1 MSATTSPDTPGTVG
15 DGGDPSRRARGSGGG
30 VARYVEAWSG
40 LGVWI
45 AIIILFGIIEPSTFL
60 TTTTLKSVLSNEAI
74 TTMMALALILP
85 LAAGVYDLS
94 IGGTMGMTMMLV
106 AWLMSV
112 HHMGFVLAIILTI
125 IAALVIGSVNA
136 FVVVGLGVDS
146 FIATLGMGSV
156 LDGLVQWISGG
167 NNIIE
172 GISPKFLDISGAEIF
187 TIALPVLYML
197 ILAAILW
204 YVIEYR
210 QFGRYMFAT
219 GSNPDAARLAGV
231 RTNRLRAL
239 SLIVCALIAGIA
251 GILLTSKLASAAPGA
266 GDAYLLPAFSGAL
279 LGATQVRPGR
289 VNVLGTLI
297 AVYLLA
303 TGIQGLELAG
313 ADVWVQDV
321 FYGGG
326 LIIAVAFAA
335 RAARRRRD

>member
-1 MSATTSPDTPGTVG
+1 MSVTTSSQTPENAK
-15 DGGDPSRRARGSGGG
+15 DGGDPSSGGRSSRG
-30 VARYVEAWSG
+30 INYYVEAWSG

-45 AIIILFGIIEPSTFL
+45 GIIILFGIIEPSTFL
-60 TTTTLKSVLSNEAI
+60 TITTVKSILSNEAI
-74 TTMMALALILP
+74 TAMVAMALILP

-94 IGGTMGMTMMLV
+94 VGGTLGMTMVLV
-106 AWLMSV
+106 AWLQSS
-112 HHMGFVLAIILTI
+112 HHIGFVAAIILSI
-125 IAALVIGSVNA
+125 IAALIIGSVNA
-136 FVVVGLGVDS
+136 FVVVKLGVDS

-156 LDGLVQWISGG
+156 LDGLQQWVTGG
-167 NNIIE
+167 NNIIV
-172 GISPKFLDISGAEIF
+172 GISPSFLKIAGNQIF
-187 TIALPVLYML
+187 TIALPVFYML
-197 ILAAILW
+197 ILAVILW
-204 YVIEYR
+204 YVIQYR

-231 RTNRLRAL
+231 RTDRLRAL
-239 SLIVCALIAGIA
+239 SLITSALIAGIA
-251 GILLTSKLASAAPGA
+251 GILLTSKLGSAAPDS
-266 GDAYLLPAFSGAL
+266 GDAYLLPAFAGAL

-313 ADVWVQDV
+313 AQVWVQDV

>member
-1 MSATTSPDTPGTVG
+1 VSATTSADTPEQVS
-15 DGGDPSRRARGSGGG
+15 GGGKPSRRRAGSGGG

-40 LGVWI
+40 LGVWVL
-45 AIIILFGIIEPSTFL
+45 IIILFGIIEPSTFL
-60 TTTTLKSVLSNEAI
+60 TGTTVKSVLSNQAI
-74 TTMMALALILP
+74 TTILAMGLILP

-94 IGGTMGMTMMLV
+94 IGGTMGITMMLV
-106 AWLMSV
+106 AWFQSA
-112 HHMGFVLAIILTI
+112 HHIGFVLAIILTI
-125 IAALVIGSVNA
+125 IAALIIGCVNA
-136 FVVVGLGVDS
+136 FVVVKLGVDS

-167 NNIIE
+167 SNIVE
-172 GISPKFLDISGAEIF
+172 GISPKFLDISTAQIF

-197 ILAAILW
+197 ILGVILW

-231 RTNRLRAL
+231 RTDRLRAL
-239 SLIVCALIAGIA
+239 SLIICAVIAGIA
-251 GILLTSKLASAAPGA
+251 GILFTSKIGSAAPGT
-266 GDAYLLPAFSGAL
+266 GDTYLLPAFAGAL

-313 ADVWVQDV
+313 AQVWVQDV

>member
-1 MSATTSPDTPGTVG
+1 MSVTTSSQTPENAK
-15 DGGDPSRRARGSGGG
+15 DGGDPSPGRRSSRGM
-30 VARYVEAWSG
+30 AHYVEAWSG

-45 AIIILFGIIEPSTFL
+45 GIIILFGIIEPSTFL
-60 TTTTLKSVLSNEAI
+60 TITTVKSILSNQAI
-74 TTMMALALILP
+74 TAMVAMALILP

-94 IGGTMGMTMMLV
+94 VGGTLGMTMVLV
-106 AWLMSV
+106 AWLQSS
-112 HHMGFVLAIILTI
+112 HHVGFVAAIILSM
-125 IAALVIGSVNA
+125 IAALIIGSVNA
-136 FVVVGLGVDS
+136 FVVVKLGVDS

-156 LDGLVQWISGG
+156 LDGLQQWVTGG
-167 NNIIE
+167 NNIIV
-172 GISPKFLDISGAEIF
+172 GISPSFLKIAGNQIF
-187 TIALPVLYML
+187 TIALPVFYML
-197 ILAAILW
+197 IIAVILW
-204 YVIEYR
+204 YVIQYR

-231 RTNRLRAL
+231 RTDRLRAL
-239 SLIVCALIAGIA
+239 SLITSAFIAGIA
-251 GILLTSKLASAAPGA
+251 GILLTSKLGSAAPNS
-266 GDAYLLPAFSGAL
+266 GDAYLLPAFAGAL

-313 ADVWVQDV
+313 AQVWVQDV

>member
-1 MSATTSPDTPGTVG
+1 MSATTSAHTPKTVG
-15 DGGDPSRRARGSGGG
+15 DGGPSGRARSTGGG
-30 VARYVEAWSG
+30 AARYVEAWSG
-40 LGVWI
+40 LGVWV
-45 AIIILFGIIEPSTFL
+45 AIIALFGIIEPSTFL
-60 TTTTLKSVLSNEAI
+60 TMTTVKSVLSNEAI
-74 TTMMALALILP
+74 TTIMAMALILP

-106 AWLMSV
+106 AWLQSS

-125 IAALVIGSVNA
+125 VAALIIGSVNA

-167 NNIIE
+167 NNIIL
-172 GISPKFLDISGAEIF
+172 GISPKFLDISQAEIF

-197 ILAAILW
+197 ILAVILW

-219 GSNPDAARLAGV
+219 GSNSDAARLAGV
-231 RTNRLRAL
+231 RTDRLRAV
-239 SLIVCALIAGIA
+239 SLVVCALIAGIA
-251 GILLTSKLASAAPGA
+251 GILFTSKIGSAAPGT
-266 GDAYLLPAFSGAL
+266 GDTYLLPAFSGAL

-313 ADVWVQDV
+313 AQVWVQDV

-335 RAARRRRD
+335 RAAR

>member
-1 MSATTSPDTPGTVG
+1 MSATTSAGEPGTANDG
-15 DGGDPSRRARGSGGG
+15 DKRSRRRIGSGGG
-30 VARYVEAWSG
+30 AARYVEAWSG
-40 LGVWI
+40 LGVWVL
-45 AIIILFGIIEPSTFL
+45 IIVLFGIIEPSTFL
-60 TTTTLKSVLSNEAI
+60 TGTTVKSVLSNQAI

-106 AWLMSV
+106 AWLQSSA
-112 HHMGFVLAIILTI
+112 HMGFVLAIVLSIV
-125 IAALVIGSVNA
+125 AALIIGSVNA
-136 FVVVGLGVDS
+136 FVVVKLGVDS

-167 NNIIE
+167 NNIVT
-172 GISPKFLDISGAEIF
+172 GISPKFLDISSAQIF
-187 TIALPVLYML
+187 SFSLPVLYML
-197 ILAAILW
+197 VLGVILW

-231 RTNRLRAL
+231 RTDRLRAL
-239 SLIVCALIAGIA
+239 SLIICAVIAGLA
-251 GILLTSKLASAAPGA
+251 GIIFTSKIGSAAPGT
-266 GDAYLLPAFSGAL
+266 GDSYLLPAFAGAL

-289 VNVLGTLI
+289 VNVLGTFI

-303 TGIQGLELAG
+303 TGIEGLELAG
-313 ADVWVQDV
+313 SQVWVQDV

>member
-1 MSATTSPDTPGTVG
+1 MSATTSAQTPGTAS
-15 DGGDPSRRARGSGGG
+15 DGGEPARRRLGSRGA
-30 VARYVEAWSG
+30 AHYVEAWSG

-45 AIIILFGIIEPSTFL
+45 GIIILFGIIEPSTFL
-60 TTTTLKSVLSNEAI
+60 TMTNLKSILSNDSI
-74 TTMMALALILP
+74 TAMMAMALILP

-106 AWLMSV
+106 AWLQSS
-112 HHMGFVLAIILTI
+112 HHLGFVWAIALSL
-125 IAALVIGSVNA
+125 IAALIIGSVNA

-156 LDGLVQWISGG
+156 LDGLVLWISGG
-167 NNIIE
+167 NNIIL
-172 GISPKFLDISGAEIF
+172 GISPKFLDIASAQIF
-187 TIALPVLYML
+187 TIAIPVLYML
-197 ILAAILW
+197 ILAVILW
-204 YVIEYR
+204 YVIQYR

-231 RTNRLRAL
+231 RTDRLRAL
-239 SLIVCALIAGIA
+239 SLVICAFIAGIA
-251 GILLTSKLASAAPGA
+251 GILFCAKIGSAAPGV
-266 GDAYLLPAFSGAL
+266 GDTYLLPAFAGAL

-313 ADVWVQDV
+313 AQVWVQDV